1 VQCLQR
7 ARIECPSENRRT
19 RYGQVGRSAHRAQ
32 AFQIR
37 HGLRFA
43 VWNVSTMDLTR
54 CTIPSQIREGKQR
67 HQSWHWLDLF
77 QSELA
82 ESFFPL
88 FHDGGGTLAV
98 HESETAH

>member
-1 VQCLQR
+1 
-7 ARIECPSENRRT
+7 
-19 RYGQVGRSAHRAQ
+19 
-32 AFQIR
+32 
-37 HGLRFA
+37 
-43 VWNVSTMDLTR
+43 MDLTR